1 MNQESDTSL
10 LLANTS
16 IVGIDGHPTDI
27 PISFNYQLFSQTM
40 VIGEMV
46 ICESSELSATV
57 HKLLFT
63 DRKEKIKVVLANG
76 AQFDAI
82 PIYGKISIGKDS
94 YSLEISIILA
104 HQPAIVVNKKNPI
117 TELTFPMLN
126 FPSVLSSRSKRISA
140 GTNIIFVPDIRIE
153 VSGWCIEMTG
163 VDNIRDVEKML
174 KQKRGFGITYTGRI
188 TQLNETEFEVNEAK
202 KLLRVLQIFLSFS
215 CGRACGFP
223 LVEGKDRRGL
233 NSWVQWGSHYVHP
246 WDYRHSLLCFYHFDK
261 ILQSLFPKFL
271 ALYENDEWTKVLIR
285 VIYYY
290 LESNNVPMREAG
302 IISAQITLE
311 LLSSQILRELGKS
324 KKEREPAGKFI
335 NRAFETLNI
344 ATNIPEH
351 YECLRN
357 VCNIHH
363 WENGPHALTDIRN
376 DIVHS
381 NGKFDDSLT
390 LQSEAWMLGLWYI
403 EMLLLKKL
411 DYRGMYNNRSAT
423 RQNNLESFSL
433 VPWAKP
439 EGQCFS
445 KHGI

>member
-27 PISFNYQLFSQTM
+27 PISFNYQLFSQTV

-46 ICESSELSATV
+46 ICESSELSATI

-82 PIYGKISIGKDS
+82 LIYGKMCIGEDS

-104 HQPAIVVNKKNPI
+104 RQPAIVVNKKNPI

-126 FPSVLSSRSKRISA
+126 FPSVLSSRSKRISD
-140 GTNIIFVPDIRIE
+140 GINIISVPDIRIE
-153 VSGWCIEMTG
+153 ASGWCIEMTG

-174 KQKRGFGITYTGRI
+174 EQKRGLGITYTGRI

-202 KLLRVLQIFLSFS
+202 KLLRALQIFLSFS
-215 CGRACGFP
+215 CGRTCGFP

-246 WDYRHSLLCFYHFDK
+246 WNYQHSLLCLCHFDK

-271 ALYENDEWTKVLIR
+271 ALYENDEWTKVLAR

-324 KKEREPAGKFI
+324 KEKREPAGKFI
-335 NRAFETLNI
+335 NRAFEALNI

-357 VCNIHH
+357 VRNIRH
-363 WENGPHALTDIRN
+363 WENGLHALTDIRN

-381 NGKFDDSLT
+381 NGKFDDSPT
-390 LQSEAWMLGLWYI
+390 LQSEVRMLGLWYI

-411 DYRGMYNNRSAT
+411 DYRGKYNNRFAT
-423 RQNNLESFSL
+423 RQNNLEYFPL